1 MAEDQ
6 PGPPGSS
13 NHGDQSGQPPTEPLG
28 GPSRPPEPPLAYGQP
43 GPDPRSPAPTAPL
56 PGDQPA
62 PPGFAA
68 AGPPREALAG
78 FWRRLVAAFLDLLLV
93 GILGAAIGELFGVQ
107 APSPPSAN
115 GTGNFQPAAGP
126 FVLVGLAYFTYF
138 HATSAGQ
145 SIGNKI
151 LGIRVLDAN
160 TGRSLPY
167 VRAFVRAL
175 VSNLSA
181 LALFLGYFWMLWEP
195 RKRTWHDIV
204 ADSLVVSA
212 NVYPP
217 GEFGRPARN
226 QTPHGG

>member
-6 PGPPGSS
+6 PGSPGTS
-13 NHGDQSGQPPTEPLG
+13 NHDDRPGQPPTEPLG
-28 GPSRPPEPPLAYGQP
+28 SPTPPPEPPPAYGQP

-56 PGDQPA
+56 PGDQPP
-62 PPGFAA
+62 PPGFTA

-78 FWRRLVAAFLDLLLV
+78 FWRRLVAAFLDWLLV
-93 GILGAAIGELFGVQ
+93 GIIAAAIGQLFGVKV
-107 APSPPSAN
+107 PSPASAHN
-115 GTGNFQPAAGP
+115 GGNFQAAPGP
-126 FVLVGLAYFTYF
+126 FVLVALVYFTYF

-160 TGRSLPY
+160 TGRPLPY

-175 VSNLSA
+175 VSELSA
-181 LALFLGYFWMLWEP
+181 IALFIGYLWMVWDP

-204 ADSLVVSA
+204 ADSLVVKA
-212 NVYPP
+212 TYYPP
-217 GEFGRPARN
+217 GEFARPA
-226 QTPHGG
+226 H